1 MSHDQNFKN
10 LILDYPREALRFFAP
25 EEAATL
31 DDTVCI
37 TPIRQEQLQERLG
50 ERFRELDVPLLVEW
64 PDGRRGALVF
74 AVEEESDSRRFSI
87 HRLAHY
93 CLDLAEL
100 LGTDRIVPV
109 VIFLRGGHYQ
119 QTLKLGGDHHSY
131 MEFSYLICDL
141 PALSSEAYWTSDN
154 VVARLNLPNMRYAP
168 ADRVEVYA
176 HAVQGLFG
184 LEPDPEKQLKYL
196 DFIDIYVGMTE
207 HELEEYGRRYPEEV
221 KRVSSFAERFTEQ
234 GLRQGLQQGLQQG
247 VRQGV
252 QQGLQIGEAKVLLR
266 QIDRK
271 YGAQLAAAYR
281 ERIESADAET
291 LLLWSDRILSAE
303 RIEDLF
309 H

>member
-1 MSHDQNFKN
+1 M
-10 LILDYPREALRFFAP
+10 
-25 EEAATL
+25 
-31 DDTVCI
+31 
-37 TPIRQEQLQERLG
+37 
-50 ERFRELDVPLLVEW
+50 
-64 PDGRRGALVF
+64 
-74 AVEEESDSRRFSI
+74 
-87 HRLAHY
+87 
-93 CLDLAEL
+93 
-100 LGTDRIVPV
+100 
-109 VIFLRGGHYQ
+109 

-184 LEPDPEKQLKYL
+184 LEPDPGKQLKYL
-196 DFIDIYVGMTE
+196 DFIDIYVGMSE

-234 GLRQGLQQGLQQG
+234 GLRQGLQQDLRQG
-247 VRQGV
+247 VR
-252 QQGLQIGEAKVLLR
+252 QGLQIGEAKVLLR
-266 QIDRK
+266 QIERK